1 MKYIT
6 LLDCVGNT
14 PLIELKNIEK
24 QFNLP
29 FKLFAKLE
37 RNNPSGSVK
46 DRTALYI
53 VKNGLEAGK
62 INQDSTIIEA
72 TSGNTGISLCMIAS
86 ALGLKTTIVMPENVS
101 IERRKIMKAYGAN
114 LILTPKTLGMKGSKE
129 KADELS
135 KNTPN
140 SFLAHQF
147 ENESNIEAHYSGTGI
162 EILRDLD
169 NKVDVFIS
177 GFGTGGTLSGVSKR
191 LKETLKNVETIGVE
205 PKNSPLLT
213 EGKTGPHKIQGI
225 GANFIPNNL
234 LTQYVDR
241 FIDVGDD
248 EAYEGSRIL
257 ASKEGIFAGI
267 SSGAALMA
275 AMSLD
280 KEFYKGK
287 NIVIIL
293 PDNGERYLS
302 VEGLYEQ

>member
-1 MKYIT
+1 MSHVQDTYIRYVPKAPVDDT
-6 LLDCVGNT
+6 YPFAYNFVLVDT
-14 PLIELKNIEK
+14 IEK
-24 QFNLP
+24 
-29 FKLFAKLE
+29 
-37 RNNPSGSVK
+37 
-46 DRTALYI
+46 
-53 VKNGLEAGK
+53 
-62 INQDSTIIEA
+62 
-72 TSGNTGISLCMIAS
+72 
-86 ALGLKTTIVMPENVS
+86 
-101 IERRKIMKAYGAN
+101 
-114 LILTPKTLGMKGSKE
+114 
-129 KADELS
+129 
-135 KNTPN
+135 
-140 SFLAHQF
+140 
-147 ENESNIEAHYSGTGI
+147 
-162 EILRDLD
+162 
-169 NKVDVFIS
+169 
-177 GFGTGGTLSGVSKR
+177 